1 MSYAWWNTPLNSM
14 FSPSFSVLLK
24 SFIIVALRTAR
35 KSRSPWASTRCPV
48 RYAALLRFCT
58 NYAYRFSPADETVA
72 TRPPWLDSSLPRR
85 PCRCISVYRSI
96 ILQTLNSS
104 AIRSQG
110 STCALA
116 VAAAYVPYV
125 VAKLLQMMLLNYTC
139 LNYASPNLRF
149 TYTGMQA
156 CIDDTFWPFNHIII
170 YKHSSKVI

>member
-1 MSYAWWNTPLNSM
+1 MCAN
-14 FSPSFSVLLK
+14 
-24 SFIIVALRTAR
+24 AL
-35 KSRSPWASTRCPV
+35 
-48 RYAALLRFCT
+48 LLRFCT

-149 TYTGMQA
+149 AYTGMQA
-156 CIDDTFWPFNHIII
+156 CIDDTF
-170 YKHSSKVI
+170 